1 MPPRRLPWCRGAQV
15 NRQADSLCGVDP
27 LAPLAELPGVAEA
40 VSEARAAV
48 DAVLWPRNLGSDGP
62 ALARASRVL
71 GAQACAALDGVDFP
85 AAAWWSGDA
94 LEESAMG
101 RTAAGVWRG
110 YRELPA
116 LVDTWR
122 SAPLQVIARLHALV
136 AADLEDA
143 DDLGRPR
150 TGDPHDPMRI
160 GEAPSGSEAA
170 SRLSLMARL
179 VGQGTQAPALV
190 EAAVVHGELLAL
202 RPFTSG
208 SGIIARQCTRVV
220 MAARGLD
227 PDLITIPEMGLE
239 QLGRPAYVDAVR
251 RYMSGTGEGVAAWI
265 RFVCTSVSYGA
276 AAADLT
282 LVDIREKGL
291 GKAVEEE

>member
-1 MPPRRLPWCRGAQV
+1 MAV
-15 NRQADSLCGVDP
+15 VDP
-27 LAPLAELPGVAEA
+27 LAPLAELPGVADA
-40 VSEARAAV
+40 VAEARSAV
-48 DAVLWPRNLGSDGP
+48 DAVLWPRNLGTDGP
-62 ALARASRVL
+62 SLARASRVL

-110 YRELPA
+110 YRELPS

-122 SAPLQVIARLHALV
+122 AAPLQVIARLHALV
-136 AADLEDA
+136 AADLEDS

-150 TGDPHDPMRI
+150 EGDPNDPMRI

-190 EAAVVHGELLAL
+190 EAAVVHGELMAL
-202 RPFTSG
+202 RPFTNG

-227 PDLITIPEMGLE
+227 PDLLIIPEMGLE

-251 RYMSGTGEGVAAWI
+251 RYMTGTPEGVAAWI

-291 GKAVEEE
+291 GNGAEEE